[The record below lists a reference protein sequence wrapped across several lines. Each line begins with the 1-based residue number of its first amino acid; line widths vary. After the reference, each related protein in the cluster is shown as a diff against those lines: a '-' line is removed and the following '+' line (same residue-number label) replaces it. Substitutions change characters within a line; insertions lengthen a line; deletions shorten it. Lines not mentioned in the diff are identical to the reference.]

1 MNLDVV
7 QTLQD
12 LVRLPSVNPMGREVQ
27 GEEYLEHQMTDYLEQ
42 WFQALDVPYYRQQL
56 EPKRANIVAR
66 LDGDLAPEEGGSII
80 MFEAHQDTVPVDG
93 MIIDPWDPVIRDGRV
108 LGRGACD
115 IKGGMACMLIAFA
128 RLAAERPPTMPTVV
142 MACSVNE
149 EFGFTGAEDMN
160 RLWTDGD
167 ERWLPKPP
175 DAVVVAEP
183 TLLDVVVAHKGVA
196 RWRCHTRGLAGHS
209 AQPEKGENAIYR
221 MAQILSGISQY
232 ASQTVA
238 TLGDHP
244 LVGRPTVSVGRISG
258 GISINTVPDQ
268 CTIEIDR
275 RVLPRED
282 PSEAWQHLVDVVA
295 QTVEQT
301 GGENPATA
309 GWVEHEEPFLAKPGL
324 SDDDNGPLAA
334 ALQQTIQQAGHAGNL
349 IGVPYGT
356 DAPAF
361 AGHGIPAVVFGP
373 GCIDQA
379 HTVDEWVA
387 IEQLEAATEIYY
399 QFGKL
404 GLAD

>member
-27 GEEYLEHQMTDYLEQ
+27 GEEYLEHQVTDYLEQ
-42 WFQALDVPYYRQQL
+42 WFQALGVPCYRQQL

-66 LDGDLAPEEGGSII
+66 LDGDLSPEEGGSII

-108 LGRGACD
+108 WGRGSCD

-128 RLAAERPPTMPTVV
+128 RLAAERPPAMPTIV

-160 RLWTDGD
+160 RLWADGD

-232 ASQTVA
+232 ASETVA

-244 LVGRPTVSVGRISG
+244 LVGRPTVSVGRITG
-258 GISINTVPDQ
+258 GISINTVPDH
-268 CTIEIDR
+268 CTIEID
-275 RVLPRED
+275 P
-282 PSEAWQHLVDVVA
+282 
-295 QTVEQT
+295 
-301 GGENPATA
+301 
-309 GWVEHEEPFLAKPGL
+309 
-324 SDDDNGPLAA
+324 PL
-334 ALQQTIQQAGHAGNL
+334 
-349 IGVPYGT
+349 
-356 DAPAF
+356 
-361 AGHGIPAVVFGP
+361 
-373 GCIDQA
+373 
-379 HTVDEWVA
+379 
-387 IEQLEAATEIYY
+387 
-399 QFGKL
+399 
-404 GLAD
+404 